1 MKLRDQ
7 FETVCLQAGLRL
19 STQRSYWN
27 WSRNFI
33 AKCGFK
39 SRDEMTAAGCEAVSG
54 FLTAQ
59 ARRGCSA
66 STQAQALNA
75 LVFLYAHVLKSE
87 LGKLDFQK
95 PTRVRRLPA
104 VPVSH
109 EETVR
114 LLDALE
120 SPMNLLC
127 RLIYGSALRVN
138 DALRIRLRDLDFS
151 NSEIRIMDSKGGKDR
166 LVMMPAKLRDELL
179 ALATHRE
186 AEHLREKRNGGGWV
200 HLPGLYGTKN
210 PKAHFDSG
218 WQYLFASTKTSKD
231 PRSTNMGRHHVTSA
245 AVQDAMR
252 RACRKLRLKKNV
264 TPHGLRHSAARRMK
278 EKGVQLHVI
287 QKILGHKDPETT
299 MIYLGINESIPAGCS
314 PLD

>member
-7 FETVCLQAGLRL
+7 FNDTCLQAGLRL

-27 WSRNFI
+27 WARTFI
-33 AKCGFK
+33 GQCGFK
-39 SRDEMTAAGCEAVSG
+39 SGDEMKAAGGDAVSG

-75 LVFLYAHVLKSE
+75 LVFLYSLVLKSP
-87 LGKLDFQK
+87 LGRLDFQK
-95 PTRVRRLPA
+95 PTRARRLPA
-104 VPVSH
+104 VPISH
-109 EETVR
+109 DETMR

-138 DALRIRLRDLDFS
+138 DALRIRLRDLDFAD
-151 NSEIRIMDSKGGKDR
+151 SEIRIMDSKGGMDR
-166 LVMMPAKLRDELL
+166 RVMMPATLRNELL
-179 ALATHRE
+179 ALATARE
-186 AEHLREKRNGGGWV
+186 AEHMREKRNGGGWV
-200 HLPGLYGTKN
+200 HLPGLYGTKS
-210 PKAHFDSG
+210 PKSHFEAG
-218 WQYLFASTKTSKD
+218 WQYLFASTKTSQD
-231 PRSTNMGRHHVTSA
+231 PRSGNMGRHHVTAA

-252 RACRKLRLKKNV
+252 RACKRLKLKRTV

-287 QKILGHKDPETT
+287 QKILGHRDPETT
-299 MIYLGINESIPAGCS
+299 MLYLGINESIPAGCS